1 MPWAEDEWWDTAP
14 DSRREVDGD
23 SMGKPKPIGVLG
35 PDGRELHRIEP
46 VGFTGKARL
55 VYVRKR
61 AK

>member
-1 MPWAEDEWWDTAP
+1 MPWIGDEWWESGDN
-14 DSRREVDGD
+14 RREVDGD
-23 SMGKPKPIGVLG
+23 RVGRPKPIGVLG

-61 AK
+61 ES